1 MIISLVSP
9 GGSDGK
15 ESPCYTGDL
24 GSMSGSGSS
33 LEEGNVYTL
42 QYSFL
47 ENSMNRE
54 AWGAIV
60 HGFAKSQT

>member
-1 MIISLVSP
+1 
-9 GGSDGK
+9 
-15 ESPCYTGDL
+15 
-24 GSMSGSGSS
+24 MSGSGSS

-54 AWGAIV
+54 AWGGYSPWFRKESDMTEQPTLGI
-60 HGFAKSQT
+60 GKYTLLY